1 MLIPATMANAKVI
14 KFDVML
20 GGRFIATMRMPA
32 YLADDVDGYGR
43 FGVTGETISKYV
55 VAKRPTLKGKPFNIC
70 F

>member
-1 MLIPATMANAKVI
+1 
-14 KFDVML
+14 ML

-43 FGVTGETISKYV
+43 FVVTGETISKYV